1 MNIRQIKAE
10 TVTET
15 VKQLF
20 LDCNYFIGKDIMTA
34 LENARENEKSEVGKS
49 VLTQIIENDKL
60 AAKEEVPLCQD
71 TGMAI
76 LFVEYGD
83 KVVIEDGSFEDAV
96 NEGVRQAYKD
106 GYLRKSVVN
115 DPVFDRLNTKDNTPA
130 IIHTRIVK
138 GDKIKITA
146 GGKGFGSENMSAIKM
161 LTPSYGIEGVKKFI
175 LDTIRTAGP
184 NPCPPIVVGVGI
196 GGTFERC
203 AQLAKKATFRAI
215 DTHNEDERYAKLED
229 ELLESMRQDT
239 QAQKFK
245 GERTMPKKLTLPL
258 SDEDIKNLKAGESV
272 LLSGT
277 MLTGRDAAHKRL
289 FELIEKGENLPVDIK
304 GEIIYYVGPAPAK
317 PGYAVGP
324 AGPTSSYR
332 MDKYAPALLD
342 LGLKGMVGKGARNK
356 EVIDAIVRNGCVYFA
371 AIGGAAA
378 LIAKSIKK
386 EEMLCYEDL
395 GTEAVRRYTVEDFPC
410 IVAID
415 SKGNNVYE
423 TEPKKY
429 NTEA

>member
-1 MNIRQIKAE
+1 
-10 TVTET
+10 
-15 VKQLF
+15 
-20 LDCNYFIGKDIMTA
+20 
-34 LENARENEKSEVGKS
+34 
-49 VLTQIIENDKL
+49 
-60 AAKEEVPLCQD
+60 
-71 TGMAI
+71 
-76 LFVEYGD
+76 
-83 KVVIEDGSFEDAV
+83 
-96 NEGVRQAYKD
+96 
-106 GYLRKSVVN
+106 
-115 DPVFDRLNTKDNTPA
+115 
-130 IIHTRIVK
+130 
-138 GDKIKITA
+138 
-146 GGKGFGSENMSAIKM
+146 
-161 LTPSYGIEGVKKFI
+161 
-175 LDTIRTAGP
+175 
-184 NPCPPIVVGVGI
+184 
-196 GGTFERC
+196 
-203 AQLAKKATFRAI
+203 
-215 DTHNEDERYAKLED
+215 
-229 ELLESMRQDT
+229 
-239 QAQKFK
+239 
-245 GERTMPKKLTLPL
+245 MPKKLTLPL

-304 GEIIYYVGPAPAK
+304 GEIIYY
-317 PGYAVGP
+317 VGP